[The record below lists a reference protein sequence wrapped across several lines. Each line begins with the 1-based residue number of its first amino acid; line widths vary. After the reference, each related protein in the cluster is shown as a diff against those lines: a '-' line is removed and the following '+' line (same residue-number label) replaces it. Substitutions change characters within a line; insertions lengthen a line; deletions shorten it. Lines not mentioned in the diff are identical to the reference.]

1 MVGTPSA
8 NPMSNRSDAVPL
20 HERVYMYVCKDD
32 KQFVAAVPTIVIG
45 LSKSVNGQ
53 RSRK

>member
-20 HERVYMYVCKDD
+20 HERVYVCKDD

-53 RSRK
+53 RSIK